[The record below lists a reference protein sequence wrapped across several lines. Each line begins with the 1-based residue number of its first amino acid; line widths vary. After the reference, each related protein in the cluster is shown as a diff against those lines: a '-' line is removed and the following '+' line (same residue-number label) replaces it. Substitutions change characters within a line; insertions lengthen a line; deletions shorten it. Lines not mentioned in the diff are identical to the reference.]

1 MFTKWQQ
8 IEEWITDNGF
18 QRWIFFKNNPETR
31 DADRANDKVLDSK
44 FYPGNIDEKLALTK
58 KHLEQWGA
66 KAYGWAYKTEN
77 ATVGA
82 CVCEV
87 RLDAVPDM
95 PVQQQPI
102 QQLPVAGSS
111 IDEEKLRASIK
122 KEIEAEFEKKEFEK
136 EKQELAKEKK
146 EFERV
151 KASAIG
157 ILVQQFGPYADAI
170 AGFLKQKRMVAGV
183 DAENPVTAK
192 PIQTLTPEQPNQP
205 EEESPFSDE
214 EADTLFH
221 LMARF
226 KKIEPGYLV
235 MLSKVVELAEAKDN
249 AYSFAKNFLMGES

>member
-44 FYPGNIDEKLALTK
+44 FYPGNIDDKLALTK
-58 KHLEQWGA
+58 KHLEQWGS

-95 PVQQQPI
+95 PAQQPVQQQMVAS
-102 QQLPVAGSS
+102 LPVQQ
-111 IDEEKLRASIK
+111 IDEDKMRASIK
-122 KEIEAEFEKKEFEK
+122 KELEAEFAQKEFEK
-136 EKQELAKEKK
+136 EKQALEKEKR
-146 EFERV
+146 EFDKV
-151 KASAIG
+151 KNSAIG
-157 ILVQQFGPYADAI
+157 ILVQQFAPYVDTI
-170 AGFLKQKRMVAGV
+170 AGILKQKRMVAGV
-183 DAENPVTAK
+183 DAEQPVTAP
-192 PIQTLTPEQPNQP
+192 PIQTLTPETDG

-214 EADTLFH
+214 EADALFA
-221 LMARF
+221 LLARF
-226 KKIEPGYLV
+226 KKVEPDYLQLIEA
-235 MLSKVVELAEAKDN
+235 VVSMAESGDNTYTMAKG
-249 AYSFAKNFLMGES
+249 FLLKKQ

>member
-44 FYPGNIDEKLALTK
+44 FYPGNIDDKLALTK

-111 IDEEKLRASIK
+111 IDEEKLRQSLK

-136 EKQELAKEKK
+136 AKQDLAKEKK

-192 PIQTLTPEQPNQP
+192 PIQTLTPEQPEQP
-205 EEESPFSDE
+205 EEESPFTDE
-214 EADTLFH
+214 EADALFN

-226 KKIEPGYLV
+226 KKMEPDYLV
-235 MLSKVVELAEAKDN
+235 MLSKVVEMAEANDN
-249 AYSFAKNFLMGES
+249 AYSFAKNFLMGRE